1 MTQAGDQG
9 EGRLGR
15 GKAEG
20 GRKGQKERGQTF
32 ERGDS
37 SLPPVV
43 GCATSSAS
51 LVEGLTYKYWII
63 PLSPSVHFFLHF
75 PSFSL

>member
-1 MTQAGDQG
+1 MIQEGDQG
-9 EGRLGR
+9 EGRLDMGQ
-15 GKAEG
+15 AEG

-51 LVEGLTYKYWII
+51 LVEGLTYKYWLI
-63 PLSPSVHFFLHF
+63 PLSPSFHIFLH
-75 PSFSL
+75 

>member
-1 MTQAGDQG
+1 VIQAGDQG

-15 GKAEG
+15 RKAEG
-20 GRKGQKERGQTF
+20 GRKAQKEQGQTF

-51 LVEGLTYKYWII
+51 LVEGLTYKYW
-63 PLSPSVHFFLHF
+63 L
-75 PSFSL
+75 